1 MKVKEKLNDKRVGAR
16 SNFTC
21 IQPLRRKIQPTTVD
35 AHHSL
40 FVKILSEVLTRVTFT
55 KCCVKNRRAHNICR
69 KKRRTTNVAIMR
81 HPFFLYSTIAAS
93 LCTASPTIQQR
104 QTSGDVVMS
113 GLYSIQGCGTNAS
126 RIATI
131 LSSLSPF
138 LQPAITDSEKTFTSG
153 AYNTFFKDV
162 HNAPFVR
169 KILQNIAFGTP
180 VLTGLAQPDFGRVT
194 SPVIACIPD
203 PPIVNPD
210 PKLVGLTPW
219 VQAFAKQDCHDRG
232 DRVYGIFIG
241 GTNIVAL
248 CPGWFIF
255 NRPDEPKEKRPC
267 IAVDRATNRF
277 RGLGNPLAQNSRAW
291 LLHEL
296 AHVYLVAATNKRVPY
311 TEVYSINDCF
321 RLNAGSQKYMPN
333 NYVYYA
339 GSVFYTC
346 TNFPT
351 VSFRDRELSTS
362 SSNATDDVVWV
373 NSSLTVT
380 DLP

>member
-1 MKVKEKLNDKRVGAR
+1 
-16 SNFTC
+16 
-21 IQPLRRKIQPTTVD
+21 
-35 AHHSL
+35 
-40 FVKILSEVLTRVTFT
+40 
-55 KCCVKNRRAHNICR
+55 
-69 KKRRTTNVAIMR
+69 
-81 HPFFLYSTIAAS
+81 
-93 LCTASPTIQQR
+93 
-104 QTSGDVVMS
+104 MS

-162 HNAPFVR
+162 QNAPFVR
-169 KILQNIAFGTP
+169 KILQNIAFGAP
-180 VLTGLAQPDFGRVT
+180 VLPGLAQPGFGKVT

-210 PKLVGLTPW
+210 PELVGLTPW

-232 DRVYGIFIG
+232 ERVYGIFIG

-248 CPGWFIF
+248 CPGWFTF

-267 IAVDRATNRF
+267 IAVDRATNGF
-277 RGLGNPLAQNSRAW
+277 RGLGYPLAQNSRAW

-321 RLNAGSQKYMPN
+321 ELNAGSQKYMPN
-333 NYVYYA
+333 NYVYYT

-373 NSSLTVT
+373 NGSLTVT